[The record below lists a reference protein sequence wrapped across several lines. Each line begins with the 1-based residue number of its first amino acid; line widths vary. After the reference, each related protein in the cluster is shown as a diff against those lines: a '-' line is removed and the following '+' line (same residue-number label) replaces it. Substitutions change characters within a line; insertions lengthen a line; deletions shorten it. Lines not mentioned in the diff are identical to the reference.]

1 MRPKVA
7 FNGHW
12 RFLVLTG
19 GGHFW
24 QHSQMEHQNIQE
36 GITFDDVLLVP
47 QYSDLAPSDTV
58 TSTRLTQTITLNIP
72 LVSAPM
78 DTVTESGVGDFA
90 RPRGWYRD
98 YP

>member
-58 TSTRLTQTITLNIP
+58 TSTRLTRN
-72 LVSAPM
+72 
-78 DTVTESGVGDFA
+78 
-90 RPRGWYRD
+90 D
-98 YP
+98 YPQYSACLGSYGHRDGI